1 MFLAMDK
8 HASIT
13 VEHQLLNA
21 ITGRENLK
29 CNFKLYIKY
38 VPTCQFQQ
46 ISVRQCYN
54 RIIYIKNMQ
63 ENINET

>member
-38 VPTCQFQQ
+38 VPTCQF
-46 ISVRQCYN
+46 
-54 RIIYIKNMQ
+54 
-63 ENINET
+63 